1 MVDGDKISI
10 KSSQD
15 GVSVE
20 SDDVKKSLQSNEL
33 SLIDQKEIT
42 VDSKKISPEI
52 LTEDYSKL
60 KGLAEKV
67 IAKNIYFMLP
77 IGNKI
82 DKFATTAEERANLLN
97 VVKDENG
104 EYSLTIK
111 DDESSK
117 MFSVLEEKVKKEPG
131 ITVIKTINGAEVG
144 RT

>member
-82 DKFATTAEERANLLN
+82 DKFATTAEESKFTQCCKRREWGVLTNYKRRR
-97 VVKDENG
+97 VVKD
-104 EYSLTIK
+104 
-111 DDESSK
+111 
-117 MFSVLEEKVKKEPG
+117 V
-131 ITVIKTINGAEVG
+131 
-144 RT
+144 